1 MVRLSVLY
9 PATPGSHFD
18 WDYYLTTH
26 VAMANVAL
34 RPLGLVRME
43 IDKGLSGFPPGTPV
57 PYHCVAHL
65 IFNTQEEL
73 DRALAEAAPG
83 LIADVPNYT
92 GVSSIPVV
100 YEMVDV

>member
-9 PATPGSHFD
+9 PATPGSHFN

-26 VAMANVAL
+26 VAMAKAAL
-34 RPLGLVRME
+34 EPRGLVRME
-43 IDKGLSGFPPGTPV
+43 IDKGLSGFPPGTPA

-65 IFNTQEEL
+65 IFNTPEEL
-73 DRALAEAAPG
+73 DRALAETAAG

-92 GVSSIPVV
+92 DVPAMPIVSAMI
-100 YEMVDV
+100 DV